1 MESHAWR
8 SGAERHRCMPQS
20 LLIVPLS
27 CLALLAACGG
37 GGTGGADIQAA
48 TEALRSGDA
57 ATPADAGPTGTAIPA
72 SYTLTVI
79 EAPEGVM
86 NGHVGAR
93 KVNSKGQVIGSY
105 DFGIFP
111 GDKVAKFGYVYSM
124 AAGFQALD
132 AENTSI
138 QSLPQDINED
148 GLVVGST
155 NGFRPDGSTFDSR
168 AFVWSLAAGKTELLG
183 PDASVLS
190 SFADLVTDSGI
201 VAGRRCLAAG
211 CVVFQQDVSTSERR
225 DYRDLNVVNTAS
237 PSTAWINEA
246 GTMLGFSGSSDATS
260 RLATVSQGGTVAPL
274 QPELSAADAQPDYI
288 ADNGTV
294 FFSALHAV
302 GDLKAGAVA
311 VVEGV
316 AQNVGRG
323 IAPSPSGT
331 EQALLT
337 AFNGSGEAVGF
348 DLPDGPG
355 PDAQPFGFFWSPAG
369 GAVPI
374 KIEGQETDPRLI
386 NKGGLVAG
394 TRGSRQFEGPPFLWA
409 RNSGVLIEPLIVN
422 LPAGRHLKSV
432 HALSD
437 AGHVV
442 GSLDDDELV
451 LLTPTALCPPTPA
464 ATP

>member
-1 MESHAWR
+1 MESHACR
-8 SGAERHRCMPQS
+8 SGGERPRFMPQS
-20 LLIVPLS
+20 LLLVPLS
-27 CLALLAACGG
+27 CLTLLTACGG
-37 GGTGGADIQAA
+37 GGTDIQAA
-48 TEALRSGDA
+48 QPQAVGTDQVAASDADA
-57 ATPADAGPTGTAIPA
+57 AGTAIPA

-79 EAPEGVM
+79 KGPEGVM
-86 NGHVGAR
+86 NGHVGAS

-105 DFGIFP
+105 DFGLFP
-111 GDKVAKFGYVYSM
+111 GDKVAKFGYFYST
-124 AAGFQALD
+124 AAGFQVLD
-132 AENTSI
+132 AENASI
-138 QSLPQDINED
+138 QSWPQDINED
-148 GLVVGST
+148 GIVVGST

-168 AFVWSLAAGKTELLG
+168 AFVWSLAGGKTELLS

-190 SFADLVTDSGI
+190 SFADFVSDSGI

-211 CVVFQQDVSTSERR
+211 CAVFQQDLSTSERR
-225 DYRDLNVVNTAS
+225 DYRDFKFVNGM
-237 PSTAWINEA
+237 NEA
-246 GTMLGFSGSSDATS
+246 GTMLGFFGASDTTS
-260 RLATVSQGGTVAPL
+260 RLATISRDGTVAPL
-274 QPELSAADAQPDYI
+274 QPELSSADAQPEYI

-294 FFSALHAV
+294 FLNALESI
-302 GDLKAGAVA
+302 GNLKAGAVA
-311 VVEGV
+311 VIEGV

-355 PDAQPFGFFWSPAG
+355 PDARQSFGFFWSAAG

-374 KIEGQETDPRLI
+374 KIDDQETDPRLI

-394 TRGSRQFEGPPFLWA
+394 TRGNRQFEGPPFLWT

-437 AGHVV
+437 AGHLV

-451 LLTPTALCPPTPA
+451 LLTPTALCPTPPA
-464 ATP
+464 ATL